1 MSVKLDWFLLA
12 YTSRD
17 TWSAF
22 LSVIPFC
29 WDTCRACAQ
38 HFCAHNPS
46 QSRDTSPATP
56 LTATWWGRPAEKLPT
71 ENQWVVPFRGPSKT
85 WPLWRI
91 WLALLM
97 IPCLVN
103 VGRPDNCASSSATS
117 IFWCWWMVGCGC
129 GPVGSALH
137 VAVDVAVDDDFLVV
151 SPDKTEDKSSDES
164 LPKLVLR
171 SLQRNFSLSLL
182 DRSERSGPLN
192 FSNSYL
198 NWRSS

>member
-1 MSVKLDWFLLA
+1 
-12 YTSRD
+12 
-17 TWSAF
+17 
-22 LSVIPFC
+22 
-29 WDTCRACAQ
+29 
-38 HFCAHNPS
+38 
-46 QSRDTSPATP
+46 
-56 LTATWWGRPAEKLPT
+56 
-71 ENQWVVPFRGPSKT
+71 
-85 WPLWRI
+85 
-91 WLALLM
+91 
-97 IPCLVN
+97 
-103 VGRPDNCASSSATS
+103 
-117 IFWCWWMVGCGC
+117 MVGCGC

-198 NWRSS
+198 N